1 MGWTASAPHAA
12 SPAGAGWS
20 SADEPVVA
28 QIDAATPGQ
37 NGPVAGDPGRQ
48 HAIEHVDATGDR
60 LDQIS
65 RGSHPHQVAG
75 AVAGEDRGLHG
86 YQAVGERLWFAE
98 AESTDPESIERQP
111 AKFLGAL
118 PTKIVVESALH
129 DPEAQPAG
137 GRAERE
143 VIAVAEENLRAEC
156 SDFIRAER
164 LDRRLRADRHERRG
178 IDRAVG
184 GRQAPSASPVLLGDQ
199 LKHGPP
205 SPLWGGSG
213 RGYDD

>member
-129 DPEAQPAG
+129 DPEAQLAG
-137 GRAERE
+137 GRLALEAARRPLMSPRHGG
-143 VIAVAEENLRAEC
+143 LRQR
-156 SDFIRAER
+156 SIRRPPDR
-164 LDRRLRADRHERRG
+164 LIEGH
-178 IDRAVG
+178 
-184 GRQAPSASPVLLGDQ
+184 GDVRSEIT
-199 LKHGPP
+199 LDSHH
-205 SPLWGGSG
+205 
-213 RGYDD
+213 R